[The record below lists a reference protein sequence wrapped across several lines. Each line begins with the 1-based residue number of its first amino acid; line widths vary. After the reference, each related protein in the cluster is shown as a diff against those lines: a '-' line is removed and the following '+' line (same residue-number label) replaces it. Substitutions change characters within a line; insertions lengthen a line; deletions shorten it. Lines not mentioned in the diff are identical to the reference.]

1 MRRPQPT
8 ARPLGASA
16 LPLVLARSLG
26 TRSLRVSALR
36 FQRGSCRP
44 RKPASRVFAGISGRL
59 ASSSGAMAR
68 VTRPHSCPT
77 TCWRCG
83 SETKRERQAES
94 AQATQKWGCLA
105 LAIAERPAT
114 PDPRIRT
121 IVRSLIQE
129 ATSAVRPK
137 VIAGRAWRPT
147 WPSIDPRTQRCRSH
161 VHGRGRRWGRARR
174 KRQGEH

>member
-1 MRRPQPT
+1 MRRPQLT

-68 VTRPHSCPT
+68 ATRPHSCPT
-77 TCWRCG
+77 TCWGCG
-83 SETKRERQAES
+83 SETKRERPGRERPGDA
-94 AQATQKWGCLA
+94 KVGCLA

-114 PDPRIRT
+114 LDPRIRT

-137 VIAGRAWRPT
+137 MIAGRAWRPT